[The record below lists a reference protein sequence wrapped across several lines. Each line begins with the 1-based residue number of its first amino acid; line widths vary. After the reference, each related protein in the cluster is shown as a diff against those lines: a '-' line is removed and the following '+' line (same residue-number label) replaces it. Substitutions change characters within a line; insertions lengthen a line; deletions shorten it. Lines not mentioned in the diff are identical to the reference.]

1 MYYAIDYHSV
11 NPFIPRI
18 IPRVKTL
25 QDCIK
30 EKCLT
35 NLQIVLADDKGI

>member
-1 MYYAIDYHSV
+1 MHYIIDFDILY
-11 NPFIPRI
+11 PFIPRSA
-18 IPRVKTL
+18 PRVKPL

-35 NLQIVLADDKGI
+35 NLQIVLADDKCI